1 MQPLD
6 EKTLSGE
13 LRRRFPQAQDRDL
26 QAAQARSG
34 GFLGQAIRLLEGSAE
49 MPQQTK
55 DFVKALCSRDE
66 LQLTGVLVSMEKRKR
81 DELGEILQSWQQVL
95 SQALVCRSGLA
106 VVSPMAR
113 MLAEKRTSQDLKN
126 ALTAVNKA
134 LDYAQS
140 NVSPGAI
147 CGWLAWELG

>member
-1 MQPLD
+1 
-6 EKTLSGE
+6 
-13 LRRRFPQAQDRDL
+13 
-26 QAAQARSG
+26 
-34 GFLGQAIRLLEGSAE
+34 
-49 MPQQTK
+49 
-55 DFVKALCSRDE
+55 
-66 LQLTGVLVSMEKRKR
+66 MEKRKR

-113 MLAEKRTSQDLKN
+113 MLAEKRTSQDLKS

-147 CGWLAWELG
+147 CGWLSWELG